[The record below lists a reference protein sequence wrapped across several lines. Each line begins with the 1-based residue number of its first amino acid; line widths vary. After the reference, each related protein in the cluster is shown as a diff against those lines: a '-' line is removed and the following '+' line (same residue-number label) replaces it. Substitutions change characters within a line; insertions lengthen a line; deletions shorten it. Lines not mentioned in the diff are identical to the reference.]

1 MASASST
8 GVSLRA
14 VLLGLCFCLAIAL
27 GEPYGVLVLRGSP
40 LGVDF
45 TTGAALFLFF
55 LLSLLFNPLARAL
68 TGSGLRRGEL
78 VTIYIMMVV
87 ATAIPSWGFTLNLI
101 PLMSGFF
108 YYATPENG
116 WVEQILPNLA
126 GWLVPDHPDAAWK
139 LFEGSPPDEPVPWAA
154 WSRPLLFW
162 SLFIVTIYFVTI
174 CLLVMLRKQWMEREK
189 LLFPLAV
196 LPLEMSRE
204 EQGSLLSPFF
214 KSKLMWFGFLIPATI
229 NTINGL
235 HSYYDFL
242 PAINLNMPVSILRE
256 SITLNCRPRF
266 EVIGLSYLLSLD
278 VSFGVWFFAFLAL
291 LQTGVQ
297 RMLGWNIGP
306 VQPFSDPA
314 SPSVAH
320 LALGALFVLVL
331 TSFWN
336 SRQHF
341 MDILKKSLYGDPTI
355 DDSDEI
361 MPYRTAFWGAILGL
375 LLATYWLLATGLNL
389 LSTAVFLLSSLVI
402 FVGLARI
409 ISQTGLAY
417 CRATVCAPVF
427 TVNALGTSQVGTV
440 GLTSLGLGFAWAAD
454 VRILVMASV
463 AIGLKMAA
471 QTRLEPRRLFWA
483 IVLAIVATLIGSAWA
498 IIELAYTYG
507 GINLTGWQ
515 FSGLPNFAG
524 NWIIYNMNNPQPPHL
539 WHLGFTGGGA
549 LLMGLLTWVK
559 GRFVGFPIH
568 PIGMTLGLTH
578 PIYHAWF
585 SVFVAWLI
593 KAFILKYGGARL
605 YLLLRPFF
613 LGIVLGGF
621 ASAGIWLV
629 IDYFTGMTGN
639 VFTL

>member
-1 MASASST
+1 MTSASST

-14 VLLGLCFCLAIAL
+14 VLLGLFFCLAIAL

-68 TGSGLRRGEL
+68 TGSGLHRGEL

-116 WVEQILPNLA
+116 WIEQILPNLA

-154 WSRPLLFW
+154 WARPLLFW

-196 LPLEMSRE
+196 LPLEMSRQE
-204 EQGSLLSPFF
+204 RGSLLSPFF

-242 PAINLNMPVSILRE
+242 LAINLNMPVSILRE

-297 RMLGWNIGP
+297 RMLGWSIGP

-341 MDILKKSLYGDPTI
+341 MDIVKKSLYGDPTI

-375 LLATYWLLATGLNL
+375 LLAAYWLLATGLNL

-629 IDYFTGMTGN
+629 IDHFTGMTGN